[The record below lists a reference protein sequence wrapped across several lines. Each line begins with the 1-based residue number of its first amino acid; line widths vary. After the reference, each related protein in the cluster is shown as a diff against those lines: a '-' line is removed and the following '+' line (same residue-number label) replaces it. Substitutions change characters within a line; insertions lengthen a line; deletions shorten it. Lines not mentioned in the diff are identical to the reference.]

1 VTAQHAA
8 PKHVLVINDTEE
20 IVELFRDILTG
31 MGHDVSATTF
41 APEDLEEV
49 TKVGPDLVIVD
60 LLFGREESG
69 WQLLQKM
76 RMSRDTEDIPVILC
90 TAATKEA
97 REQEGWLVA
106 NGIKLVLK
114 PFAIDDLELAVTK
127 ALDLP
132 KLITRTDT
140 RATASEDGDR
150 ARRSNGDSR
159 SHSEAPN

>member
-1 VTAQHAA
+1 VTAEHAE
-8 PKHVLVINDTEE
+8 PKHILVINDTEE

-31 MGHDVSATTF
+31 MGHHVSATTF
-41 APEDLEEV
+41 APEDLAEV
-49 TKVGPDLVIVD
+49 TKVGPDLVILD

-90 TAATKEA
+90 TGATREA
-97 REQEGWLVA
+97 RDQEGWLVA

-140 RATASEDGDR
+140 RTAAGDDGVR
-150 ARRSNGDSR
+150 AGRSNGDSR